1 MDPFSLTVGTLG
13 IVGAAVQ
20 SITALIHEIN
30 AIRDAPGVIAGLR
43 EELVAVEAILL
54 VLDNAH
60 KNSQLEHLTPDART
74 ALQLAVTHCAKA
86 CTEFRNKIVRWTKHS
101 GEKLHAWDR
110 VRVGLFAE
118 RTVETLC
125 EQLNRYKSTMNIA
138 VSTATLLA
146 TATSY
151 PTVHAVQ
158 EDLYIKETEIAQE
171 ISKIDEQLAEARITL
186 QNVTQ
191 AQLLNDHQDGAEV
204 IEQFQDQCAALDDSR
219 KLLESLRAEAHQVR
233 AQQKITDVDMSD
245 GGRLLVGLIN
255 FDNDNGDVRQDIH
268 NVKATNHAVLYNTER
283 NPF

>member
-43 EELVAVEAILL
+43 DELVAVEAILL

-101 GEKLHAWDR
+101 GEKLHTWDR

-118 RTVETLC
+118 RSVEALC
-125 EQLNRYKSTMNIA
+125 EQLSRCKSTMNIA
-138 VSTATLLA
+138 VSTATLYVFFSHTCLA
-146 TATSY
+146 
-151 PTVHAVQ
+151 
-158 EDLYIKETEIAQE
+158 
-171 ISKIDEQLAEARITL
+171 
-186 QNVTQ
+186 
-191 AQLLNDHQDGAEV
+191 
-204 IEQFQDQCAALDDSR
+204 
-219 KLLESLRAEAHQVR
+219 
-233 AQQKITDVDMSD
+233 
-245 GGRLLVGLIN
+245 
-255 FDNDNGDVRQDIH
+255 
-268 NVKATNHAVLYNTER
+268 
-283 NPF
+283 